1 MSRANTAAEII
12 GSISL
17 FEGLAPSD
25 IEGVLCVCERVEFE
39 PGASLMRQGQP
50 ADSAF
55 ILESGSAD
63 VTTRLPGGGEAGV
76 ATLGPGSVIGE
87 MALLDSGLRSAT
99 VVAREPVAGYF
110 LERDGFHMML
120 AQRNHA
126 AFSMQ
131 SRITRTLCRRL
142 RELNG
147 RIIASDAPE
156 NVAPVAEDTGG
167 SSEAPRPARPSF
179 DYRAFLAVLPLFRD
193 FSSVEIET
201 LAGLSQALEVG
212 RGQLLFRQGEAA
224 EACHVVVRGAIEVTG
239 VQNGLRHRVGVL
251 GPGRLCGVNALIEG
265 RPHSLSAVAR
275 ERATL
280 LEIGK
285 AAFDRLFTGTDRVAA
300 KFQGAI
306 SRELLQALARTN
318 NHLTRL
324 ISQSRIRG
332 GRKDRKQAEELQRA
346 LATEDCRTA

>member
-1 MSRANTAAEII
+1 MTAAEII
-12 GSISL
+12 TGISL
-17 FEGLAPSD
+17 FEGLAPSE
-25 IEGVLCVCERVEFE
+25 IEGVLCVCERVRFE

-55 ILESGSAD
+55 ILESGAVD
-63 VTTRLPGGGEAGV
+63 VMTRLPGGGEAGV
-76 ATLGPGSVIGE
+76 ATLGPGCVIGE

-120 AQRNHA
+120 AQRNSA
-126 AFSMQ
+126 AFTIQ
-131 SRITRTLCRRL
+131 GRITRTLCRRL
-142 RELNG
+142 RELND

-156 NVAPVAEDTGG
+156 SVAPAAGDTAG
-167 SSEAPRPARPSF
+167 SPEAPQRGRPSF
-179 DYRAFLAVLPLFRD
+179 DYRAFLPVLPLFRG
-193 FSSVEIET
+193 FSAAEIET
-201 LAGLSQALEVG
+201 FAGLAEVLEVG
-212 RGQLLFRQGEAA
+212 RGQLLFRQGQASD
-224 EACHVVVRGAIEVTG
+224 ACHVVVRGAVEVTG
-239 VQNGLRHRVGVL
+239 AQNGLRHRVGVL

-285 AAFDRLFTGTDRVAA
+285 AAFARLLTGTDRMAT
-300 KFQGAI
+300 KFQHAI
-306 SRELLQALARTN
+306 NHELLQALARTN

-332 GRKDRKQAEELQRA
+332 GRKERKQAEELQRA

>member
-1 MSRANTAAEII
+1 MTAAEII
-12 GSISL
+12 KGISL
-17 FEGLAPSD
+17 FEGLAPSE
-25 IEGVLCVCERVEFE
+25 IEGVLCVCERVRFE

-55 ILESGSAD
+55 ILESGA
-63 VTTRLPGGGEAGV
+63 VNVMTRLPGGGEAGV
-76 ATLGPGSVIGE
+76 ATLGPGCVIGE

-120 AQRNHA
+120 AQRNRT
-126 AFSMQ
+126 AFTIQ
-131 SRITRTLCRRL
+131 GRITRTLCRRL
-142 RELNG
+142 RELNA
-147 RIIASDAPE
+147 RIVASDAPE
-156 NVAPVAEDTGG
+156 SVAPAADETGVSPG
-167 SSEAPRPARPSF
+167 APQRGRSSF
-179 DYRAFLAVLPLFRD
+179 DYRAFLPVLPLFRN
-193 FSSVEIET
+193 FSGAEVEIF
-201 LAGLSQALEVG
+201 AGLAEVLEVG

-224 EACHVVVRGAIEVTG
+224 AACHVVVRGAVEVTG
-239 VQNGLRHRVGVL
+239 TQNGLRHRVGVL
-251 GPGRLCGVNALIEG
+251 GPGRLCGAIALIEG

-306 SRELLQALARTN
+306 SHELLQALARTN

-332 GRKDRKQAEELQRA
+332 GRQDRKQAEELQRA

>member
-1 MSRANTAAEII
+1 
-12 GSISL
+12 
-17 FEGLAPSD
+17 
-25 IEGVLCVCERVEFE
+25 
-39 PGASLMRQGQP
+39 MRQGQP

-55 ILESGSAD
+55 ILESGAVD
-63 VTTRLPGGGEAGV
+63 VMTRLPGGGDATV
-76 ATLGPGSVIGE
+76 ATLGPGCVIGE

-99 VVAREPVAGYF
+99 VVPRESVTGYF

-126 AFSMQ
+126 AFSIQ
-131 SRITRTLCRRL
+131 GRITRTLCRRL
-142 RELNG
+142 RELNA

-156 NVAPVAEDTGG
+156 SVAPAADETGG
-167 SSEAPRPARPSF
+167 SPEAPRPARPSF
-179 DYRAFLAVLPLFRD
+179 DYRAFLPLLPLFRN
-193 FSSVEIET
+193 FSSADIET
-201 LAGLSQALEVG
+201 FAGLTQALEVG
-212 RGQLLFRQGEAA
+212 RGHLLFRQGEAVA
-224 EACHVVVRGAIEVTG
+224 ACHLVVRGAIEVTG
-239 VQNGLRHRVGVL
+239 AQDGLRHRVGVL

-285 AAFDRLFTGTDRVAA
+285 AEFDRLFTGTDRVAA

-306 SRELLQALARTN
+306 SHELLQALARTN

-346 LATEDCRTA
+346 LATEDCRAA

>member
-1 MSRANTAAEII
+1 MTTAEII
-12 GSISL
+12 KEISL
-17 FEGLAPSD
+17 FEGLAPSE
-25 IEGVLCVCERVEFE
+25 IEGVLCVCERIEFE
-39 PGASLMRQGQP
+39 PAACLMRQGQP

-55 ILESGSAD
+55 ILERGSVD

-120 AQRNHA
+120 AQRNRA
-126 AFSMQ
+126 AFTIQ
-131 SRITRTLCRRL
+131 VRITRTLCQRL
-142 RELNG
+142 RELRA
-147 RIIASDAPE
+147 RIMALDAPE
-156 NVAPVAEDTGG
+156 SAAPAADDAGVSPAVAQGG
-167 SSEAPRPARPSF
+167 RPSF
-179 DYRAFLAVLPLFRD
+179 DYRSFLPVLPLFRG
-193 FSSVEIET
+193 FGAAEIAIFADLTE
-201 LAGLSQALEVG
+201 LRELG
-212 RGQLLFRQGEAA
+212 RGHLLFRQGEPST
-224 EACHVVVRGAIEVTG
+224 ACHVVVRGALELTG
-239 VQNGLRHRVGVL
+239 AQDGRRHRVGVL
-251 GPGRLCGVNALIEG
+251 GPGRLCGVIALIEG
-265 RPHSLSAVAR
+265 RPHGMNAVAR

-285 AAFDRLFTGTDRVAA
+285 AAFDRLFNGDERVAA
-300 KFQGAI
+300 KFQNAI
-306 SRELLQALARTN
+306 NHELLQALARTN

>member
-1 MSRANTAAEII
+1 MRAVTAAEII
-12 GSISL
+12 RGISL
-17 FEGLAPSD
+17 FEGLAPSE
-25 IEGVLCVCERVEFE
+25 IEGVLCVCERVEFG
-39 PGASLMRQGQP
+39 PAACLMRQGQP

-55 ILESGSAD
+55 ILESGSVD

-99 VVAREPVAGYF
+99 VVAREPAAGYF

-120 AQRNHA
+120 AQRNRA
-126 AFSMQ
+126 AFTIQ
-131 SRITRTLCRRL
+131 GRITRTLCQRL
-142 RELNG
+142 RELRA
-147 RIIASDAPE
+147 RIIALDAPE
-156 NVAPVAEDTGG
+156 SVAPAAGESGVSPGAAHGG
-167 SSEAPRPARPSF
+167 QTSF
-179 DYRAFLAVLPLFRD
+179 DYRAFLPVLPLFQG
-193 FSSVEIET
+193 FSTAEIGT
-201 LAGLSQALEVG
+201 VADLAEVRELG
-212 RGQLLFRQGEAA
+212 RGQPLFRQGEPST
-224 EACHVVVRGAIEVTG
+224 ACHIVVRGAIELTG
-239 VQNGLRHRVGVL
+239 AQDGRHHRVGVL
-251 GPGRLCGVNALIEG
+251 GPGRLCGVIALVEG
-265 RPHSLSAVAR
+265 RPHSMNAVAR

-285 AAFDRLFTGTDRVAA
+285 AAFDRLFGGDDRVAA
-300 KFQGAI
+300 KFQNAI
-306 SRELLQALARTN
+306 NHELLQALARTN

>member
-1 MSRANTAAEII
+1 VTAAEII
-12 GSISL
+12 KGISL
-17 FEGLAPSD
+17 FEGLAPSE
-25 IEGVLCVCERVEFE
+25 IEGVLCVCERVRFE

-55 ILESGSAD
+55 ILESGAVD
-63 VTTRLPGGGEAGV
+63 VVTRLPGGGEAGV
-76 ATLGPGSVIGE
+76 ATLGPGCVIGE

-110 LERDGFHMML
+110 LERDGFHMLL
-120 AQRNHA
+120 AQRNRA
-126 AFSMQ
+126 AFTIQ
-131 SRITRTLCRRL
+131 GRIARTLCRRM
-142 RELNG
+142 RELNA
-147 RIIASDAPE
+147 RIVSSDAPE
-156 NVAPVAEDTGG
+156 SVAPAAD
-167 SSEAPRPARPSF
+167 EADVSQGAPQRGRSSF
-179 DYRAFLAVLPLFRD
+179 DYRAFLPVLPLFRG
-193 FSSVEIET
+193 FSAAEIET
-201 LAGLSQALEVG
+201 FAGLAEVLELG

-224 EACHVVVRGAIEVTG
+224 AACHVVVRGAVEVTG
-239 VQNGLRHRVGVL
+239 AQSGLRHRVGVL

-285 AAFDRLFTGTDRVAA
+285 AAFDRLFTGDDRVAA
-300 KFQGAI
+300 KFQNAI
-306 SRELLQALARTN
+306 NHELLQALARTN

-332 GRKDRKQAEELQRA
+332 GRQDRKQAEELQRA

>member
-1 MSRANTAAEII
+1 VTAAEII
-12 GSISL
+12 QGISL
-17 FEGLAPSD
+17 FEGLAPSE
-25 IEGVLCVCERVEFE
+25 IEGVLCVCERVHFE
-39 PGASLMRQGQP
+39 PGACLMRQGQP
-50 ADSAF
+50 AESAF
-55 ILESGSAD
+55 ILESGAVD
-63 VTTRLPGGGEAGV
+63 VMTRLPGGGEAGV
-76 ATLGPGSVIGE
+76 ATLGPGCVIGE

-126 AFSMQ
+126 AFAIQ
-131 SRITRTLCRRL
+131 GRITRTLCRRL
-142 RELNG
+142 RELNTK
-147 RIIASDAPE
+147 IIASNAPE
-156 NVAPVAEDTGG
+156 SVMPAGGDAGG
-167 SSEAPRPARPSF
+167 SPEAPQRGRSSF
-179 DYRAFLAVLPLFRD
+179 DYRAFLPMLPLFRG
-193 FSSVEIET
+193 FSAAEIEIF
-201 LAGLSQALEVG
+201 AGLAELLEVG
-212 RGQLLFRQGEAA
+212 RGQLLFRQGKAA
-224 EACHVVVRGAIEVTG
+224 ATCHVVVRGAIEVMG
-239 VQNGLRHRVGVL
+239 AQNGLRHRVGVL

-306 SRELLQALARTN
+306 SHELLQALARTN

-332 GRKDRKQAEELQRA
+332 GRQDRKQAEELQRA